1 MYEILM
7 PVDSNESRGTAQA
20 EAVVDLPA
28 ASEEIRVTLLH
39 VFDDEDR
46 EENTATKQIRGGN
59 AARSRL
65 EEAGVG
71 ARDVTRVGDPATE
84 ILAAAQ
90 ETEADHIVLGGRKR
104 SPLGSL
110 LFGSVSQAVV
120 LDSER
125 PVTITGGKR
134 EE

>member
-7 PVDSNESRGTAQA
+7 PVDSSESRGTAQA
-20 EAVVDLPA
+20 DAISELPCA
-28 ASEEIRVTLLH
+28 TEEVRATLLH
-39 VFDDEDR
+39 VFEDEDR
-46 EENTATKQIRGGN
+46 AETTAPKQIRGGN
-59 AARSRL
+59 AARGRL
-65 EEAGVG
+65 EAAGVG
-71 ARDVTRVGDPATE
+71 VTEVSRVGDPATE

-90 ETEADHIVLGGRKR
+90 EHDVDHVVLGGRKR

-125 PVTITGGKR
+125 PVTITGDT
-134 EE
+134 E